1 MGCTISEGGH
11 QKVKSLRTVSRSL
24 AAFVILAGVTGE
36 LPGQVAEKA
45 NEGYRTKEDRA
56 RVAQGLDNPDRVQRQ
71 KPRELLQSLGIKEG
85 DIVADIGTGTG
96 FMLPYLVEAVGA
108 SGFVYAEDIQE
119 DFLAKVK
126 KKAAE
131 KGWRNMKVVL
141 GSEKDV
147 MLPAGKL
154 DWAFILDVYHHFN
167 YPVEALTSIREA
179 LKPAGRVAVID
190 FYRGREHPSMSPERL
205 RSHIRLDKEG
215 FVEEIE
221 SAGFRLER
229 SFDHLPYQYVLV
241 FERK

>member
-1 MGCTISEGGH
+1 MN
-11 QKVKSLRTVSRSL
+11 SLRVVSRSV
-24 AAFVILAGVTGE
+24 AAFLVLAGATAG

-56 RVAQGLDNPDRVQRQ
+56 RVAQGLDNPDRLQRQ

-96 FMLPYLVEAVGA
+96 FILPYLVEVVG
-108 SGFVYAEDIQE
+108 SPGFVYAEDIQE

-126 KKAAE
+126 KKARE
-131 KGWRNMKVVL
+131 QDWRNMEMVL

-167 YPVEALTSIREA
+167 YPVEVLTSIGEA
-179 LKPAGRVAVID
+179 LKPAGRVAVVD
-190 FYRGREHPSMSPERL
+190 FYRSREHPSMSPERL
-205 RSHIRLDKEG
+205 RSHIRLDKGG

-229 SFDHLPYQYVLV
+229 SFDHLPHQYVLV
-241 FERK
+241 FEKK